1 MNIPKRASR
10 HHFMRRS
17 WLPPKAFSHSGGGGA
32 FTVAD
37 SATAFSV
44 EPSAGALAGGAGAA
58 GGGSAARVAGAA
70 VDSAMAAASAT
81 CLVIVGSSGPMTRIT
96 SRPPLSSEK
105 ARPLVTNLLC
115 SKLRS
120 DRRWAAAGNSGTIGP
135 QLAMASRRGFRIGI
149 RYALGLLREF
159 RWTLL
164 GLALTLAVGAT
175 LYTLAPAQA
184 FASPPPDL
192 PGWPLLVAWMN
203 LFGEP
208 LIAPQVWYLA
218 AVEALFPLVGFVLIG
233 EGIIRLGILLFSRRL
248 GEKEWMTV
256 MASTFRDHIIIC
268 GLGHLGFRLL
278 GQLRARDEELVVIE
292 RDPAC
297 GFLGRARDH
306 GAAVLVRDMRDDQA
320 LRDAGIDVA
329 RVIVVA
335 SNDDLANI
343 EVALDARRMNPGIRI
358 LLRLFDQRI
367 ADKFKDLGVI
377 DEAFSSAALAAPA
390 VAELALQP
398 PRPGRPR

>member
-1 MNIPKRASR
+1 MSSRRA
-10 HHFMRRS
+10 
-17 WLPPKAFSHSGGGGA
+17 L
-32 FTVAD
+32 
-37 SATAFSV
+37 
-44 EPSAGALAGGAGAA
+44 
-58 GGGSAARVAGAA
+58 RVA
-70 VDSAMAAASAT
+70 VRYVFS
-81 CLVIVGSSGPMTRIT
+81 LV
-96 SRPPLSSEK
+96 
-105 ARPLVTNLLC
+105 
-115 SKLRS
+115 
-120 DRRWAAAGNSGTIGP
+120 
-135 QLAMASRRGFRIGI
+135 
-149 RYALGLLREF
+149 REF
-159 RWTLL
+159 RWSLL
-164 GLALTLAVGAT
+164 GLAAVVLAGAA
-175 LYTLAPAQA
+175 LYATAPREA
-184 FASPPPDL
+184 FASPPPNL

-208 LIAPQVWYLA
+208 LVAPQVWYLA

-233 EGIIRLGILLFSRRL
+233 EGIIRLGMLMFSRRL

-278 GQLRARDEELVVIE
+278 GQLRARDQELVVIE

-306 GAAVLVRDMRDDQA
+306 GAAVLMRDMRDDQT
-320 LRDAGIDVA
+320 LRDAGIETA

-377 DEAFSSAALAAPA
+377 DEAFSSAALAAPV
-390 VAELALQP
+390 VAELALQHLQP
-398 PRPGRPR
+398 PLPGTPR